1 MKNTDLYVDREI
13 SWLQFNERVMQ
24 EAEDVTNPLVERLSF
39 LGIFSN
45 NLDDF
50 FRVRVAS
57 LNRMMQED
65 NFRAEY
71 QIDPAKT
78 LRKVVQMI
86 EQLQHKFDVAYE
98 AIVKEL
104 EQKNIFILNETQLN
118 KEQYTFVEQYFR
130 SHVRLHLFPIMLDKL
145 KDHSSLR
152 EHSIYLAV
160 ELGKSNKKTNEKY
173 AIVEIPE
180 KISRFVIVPSKA
192 GKECVMWLDD
202 VIRLGLKDI
211 FSPLGYTVFSA
222 YTFKFTR
229 DSEINTDVRPT
240 ENVLE
245 IVSDLVKQRMWALPL
260 RFVYDR
266 AMPARLLK
274 MLMEKLQVHKEDVF
288 QKGGRYHNKK
298 DLMQFP
304 RSLAGGSLV
313 YEEFTPV
320 DAKEIPLDQNV
331 LDVIKQ
337 GDIMLHYPYQSFQN
351 VIDLLRESSIDERVK
366 SIKITVYR
374 VAKDSAIMNALI
386 NAARNG
392 KQVVVYMELKARFDE
407 ENNIHWAERLMSE
420 GVQVLDILPGY
431 KVHCKLI
438 LITASEN
445 RKTVRYAAIGTG
457 NPNEDTA
464 RIYTDKH
471 LLTANP
477 SVTKEVSA
485 VFDFLENKRFQNQF
499 NQLLVSPFNM
509 RKRLVEMIDAE
520 IENAKSGRK
529 AWMILKM
536 NSLTDRKL
544 INLLYAASQSGV
556 QVKLIVRGVCALR
569 PQVPGLSENIE
580 GISIVDR
587 FLEHA
592 RVYAFCNGG
601 KTKLYVG
608 SADWMLRNLDY
619 RVEVLAPVLDKTLQ
633 DEALHILQIQLEDNM
648 HARVVNAQKPNE
660 YKRSSGKKIR
670 SQWEIWKHLQK
681 RNKK

>member
-1 MKNTDLYVDREI
+1 
-13 SWLQFNERVMQ
+13 
-24 EAEDVTNPLVERLSF
+24 
-39 LGIFSN
+39 
-45 NLDDF
+45 
-50 FRVRVAS
+50 
-57 LNRMMQED
+57 
-65 NFRAEY
+65 
-71 QIDPAKT
+71 
-78 LRKVVQMI
+78 
-86 EQLQHKFDVAYE
+86 
-98 AIVKEL
+98 
-104 EQKNIFILNETQLN
+104 
-118 KEQYTFVEQYFR
+118 
-130 SHVRLHLFPIMLDKL
+130 
-145 KDHSSLR
+145 
-152 EHSIYLAV
+152 
-160 ELGKSNKKTNEKY
+160 
-173 AIVEIPE
+173 
-180 KISRFVIVPSKA
+180 
-192 GKECVMWLDD
+192 
-202 VIRLGLKDI
+202 
-211 FSPLGYTVFSA
+211 
-222 YTFKFTR
+222 
-229 DSEINTDVRPT
+229 
-240 ENVLE
+240 
-245 IVSDLVKQRMWALPL
+245 
-260 RFVYDR
+260 
-266 AMPARLLK
+266 
-274 MLMEKLQVHKEDVF
+274 
-288 QKGGRYHNKK
+288 
-298 DLMQFP
+298 MQFP